1 MSDIIIKEVEKAC
14 KVLEN
19 GGVIVYPTDTVW
31 GIGCDAT
38 NEEAIKKVYKIKQR
52 NSSNPMLCLVND
64 HLMLKNYLKSV
75 PKESTKIL
83 QEAVLPT
90 TIIYNHSVNVSR
102 LLLGENDSIGFRIV
116 DNEFCKRLIDKLKK
130 PIVSTSANLSGYK
143 SAYNLKEI
151 NTKILKEVDYVVNLH
166 QNKNMAKPSAIIK
179 LGSDGMVKVLRK

>member
-14 KVLEN
+14 KILKS

-38 NEEAIKKVYKIKQR
+38 NEEAIKKVYKIKQK

-90 TIIYNHSVNVSR
+90 TIIYNHSINISK

-151 NTKILKEVDYVVNLH
+151 NTKILKEVDYVVNL
-166 QNKNMAKPSAIIK
+166 PSTKSCNLASSIIK
-179 LGSDGMVKVLRK
+179 INLDGTISKIR

>member
-14 KVLEN
+14 KILKS

-38 NEEAIKKVYKIKQR
+38 NEEAIKKVYKIKQK

-90 TIIYNHSVNVSR
+90 TIIYNHSINISK

-151 NTKILKEVDYVVNLH
+151 NTKILKEVDYVVNL
-166 QNKNMAKPSAIIK
+166 PSTNSCNLASSIIK
-179 LGSDGMVKVLRK
+179 INLDGTISKIR

>member
-14 KVLEN
+14 KILKS

-38 NEEAIKKVYKIKQR
+38 NEEAIKKVYKIKQK

-83 QEAVLPT
+83 QDAVLPT
-90 TIIYNHSVNVSR
+90 TIIYNHSINVSK

-151 NTKILKEVDYVVNLH
+151 NTKILKEVDYVVNL
-166 QNKNMAKPSAIIK
+166 PSTKSCYSSSSIIK
-179 LGSDGMVKVLRK
+179 INLDGTISKIR

>member
-52 NSSNPMLCLVND
+52 NSSNPMLCLIND

-90 TIIYNHSVNVSR
+90 TIIYNHSINISK

-116 DNEFCKRLIDKLKK
+116 DNEFCKRLIEKLKK

-151 NTKILKEVDYVVNLH
+151 NTKILKEVDYVVNL
-166 QNKNMAKPSAIIK
+166 PSTKSCNSASSIIK
-179 LGSDGMVKVLRK
+179 INLDGTISKIR

>member
-19 GGVIVYPTDTVW
+19 GGVIVYPTDTLW

-151 NTKILKEVDYVVNLH
+151 NTKILKEVDNVVNLP
-166 QNKNMAKPSAIIK
+166 NAKSCNSASSIIK
-179 LGSDGMVKVLRK
+179 INLDGTISKIR